1 MAKIKFPTIPNDA
14 IIDIQVSGS
23 FYRRL
28 VDLLTELGNTKPVDE
43 FKAILEKLKTNEGA
57 KDAYEL
63 NVHLVMMLIYEI
75 EKKAFEQKKTKEE
88 EIEVPD
94 ETTDSSPQQ
103 DPQSAQ

>member
-28 VDLLTELGNTKPVDE
+28 VDLITELGNSKPIDE
-43 FKAILEKLKTNEGA
+43 FKAVLERLKTTEGA

-94 ETTDSSPQQ
+94 EPSDSSKDSSQE
-103 DPQSAQ
+103 S

>member
-1 MAKIKFPTIPNDA
+1 MPKIKYPTIPNDA

-28 VDLLTELGNTKPVDE
+28 VDLITELGNSKPMDE
-43 FKAILEKLKTNEGA
+43 FKAVLERLKTTEGA

-94 ETTDSSPQQ
+94 EPSENLPQQ
-103 DPQSAQ
+103 DPQSE